1 MLAPPMARRH
11 RSRSRTRRSVD
22 QTHRGVAPRA
32 ERDSD
37 QAPRSATHR
46 PTRIGR
52 SGYSRA
58 VGTPS
63 ASLERAAVLER
74 GFILKDFRRL
84 AIVVGV
90 ALALLVVSGVLE
102 SVFLR

>member
-1 MLAPPMARRH
+1 MARRH

-22 QTHRGVAPRA
+22 QTHRPVAPRESA
-32 ERDSD
+32 P
-37 QAPRSATHR
+37 APRAVTHR
-46 PTRIGR
+46 PTRVGR

-63 ASLERAAVLER
+63 ASLERAAFLER
-74 GFILKDFRRL
+74 GFIAKDFRRL

-90 ALALLVVSGVLE
+90 ALALLVLFGVLE
-102 SVFLR
+102 SVLLRG

>member
-1 MLAPPMARRH
+1 
-11 RSRSRTRRSVD
+11 V
-22 QTHRGVAPRA
+22 
-32 ERDSD
+32 
-37 QAPRSATHR
+37 
-46 PTRIGR
+46 GR

-84 AIVVGV
+84 AIVIGV

-102 SVFLR
+102 SVLLRG

>member
-1 MLAPPMARRH
+1 MLQAPMARRH

-22 QTHRGVAPRA
+22 QTHRAVAPRESA
-32 ERDSD
+32 P
-37 QAPRSATHR
+37 APRDVTHR
-46 PTRIGR
+46 PTRVGR

-74 GFILKDFRRL
+74 GFIAKDFRRL

-90 ALALLVVSGVLE
+90 ALALLVLFGVLE
-102 SVFLR
+102 SVLLRG

>member
-1 MLAPPMARRH
+1 MLQAPMARRH

-22 QTHRGVAPRA
+22 QTHRAVAPR
-32 ERDSD
+32 ES
-37 QAPRSATHR
+37 APSPRAATHR
-46 PTRIGR
+46 PTRVGR

-74 GFILKDFRRL
+74 GFIAKDFRRL

-102 SVFLR
+102 SVLLRG